1 MRRITDVFL
10 TLLLVFLAGGTILRA
25 QGVMDPGTL
34 EEALYRYGFEQI
46 HIREVEDSLEVFF
59 EHRNFRNPKQS
70 MAFAK
75 RIIEDTGSDK
85 PLILIPSYHNQPMGA
100 YAGNQGSFRQLD
112 VEQWGYFKK
121 NNTKMGGYRFHFRI
135 MPEVSARFG
144 YYERPVQAKTN
155 IIIDTRIY
163 LLPGLSVQT
172 GVLFP
177 IQNSLDNQ
185 DMLPKLAPSQLT
197 YFRHFMADHY
207 FMASAGTFFSNRY
220 GADFQYRY
228 APLESRW
235 SVGVEVAYTGF
246 YYLQSSQFYME
257 NPNDWMLIG
266 DVEYRTPIEDV
277 SLKLSGGQFLYKDR
291 GARLDMIK
299 QFGNVDIGVFGAL
312 SKAGNTIGFQF
323 AFPLYPGKILRGKKL
338 ELRTTEE
345 FRWEYN
351 YHNENSIVQGFR
363 TGTPKLTDISR
374 QYNGRFIRGY

>member
-1 MRRITDVFL
+1 MRRTTDFFIIVVLF
-10 TLLLVFLAGGTILRA
+10 FC
-25 QGVMDPGTL
+25 GVGTL
-34 EEALYRYGFEQI
+34 YGQSLSDPDILEKVLYSHGFEQV
-46 HIREVEDSLEVFF
+46 HIREVGDSLEVFF

-70 MAFAK
+70 MEFAT
-75 RIIEDTGSDK
+75 RIISDAGVDK
-85 PLILIPSYHNQPMGA
+85 SLVLIPSYHNQPMVA
-100 YAGNQGSFRQLD
+100 YNVGQGTFRRLAP
-112 VEQWGYFKK
+112 EEWRYYKA
-121 NNTKMGGYRFHFRI
+121 NNNKMAGYRFHFRI
-135 MPEVSARFG
+135 MPEVAARFG
-144 YYERPVQAKTN
+144 YYERPIQAKTN
-155 IIIDTRIY
+155 IIIDSRIY

-172 GVLFP
+172 GILIPV
-177 IQNSLDNQ
+177 QNSLDNQ

-197 YFRHFMADHY
+197 FFKHWENDHFM
-207 FMASAGTFFSNRY
+207 MANIGTFFSNRY

-228 APLESRW
+228 APVESRW
-235 SVGVEVAYTGF
+235 SVGAGVAYTGF

-257 NPNDWMLIG
+257 NPDDWMLIA

-291 GARLDMIK
+291 GARLDVIK

-363 TGTPKLTDISR
+363 TGIPKLTDITR